1 MALTDT
7 AIRAAKPKE
16 RLYKLADSGGLYL
29 AVSPSGAR
37 LWRLKY
43 RLNGR
48 EKILSI
54 GAYPA
59 ISLALAREKREEAKS
74 LLAQGG
80 DRSQEKKDAK
90 REFKETSANAFRAIA
105 EEFLEKLRR
114 EERAPATLSKIE
126 WMLGLVYGGIGDKP
140 IREITASQI
149 LEALRTIERRG
160 RHETARRTRS
170 TIGAVFRYAV
180 ATTRADHHPTFALC
194 GALTAPKV
202 NHRSAIIDPVK
213 FGGLLRAI
221 ESCDGQPTTKAA
233 LQLMAILF
241 PRPGE
246 LRMAEWSEFDLAKAI
261 WTIPAERAKMR
272 RPHRMPHPKPALGV
286 LNELY
291 QLTGKSTLVF
301 PCMRTVMR
309 PISENTLNGAL
320 RRLGYS
326 KDEVTAH
333 GFRASAAT
341 LLNESGKWNPDAIE
355 RQLAHVENNDVRR
368 AYTRGEHWDERV
380 KMMDWWVGYLDTLR
394 EGGKVLPLG
403 TGQASA

>member
-1 MALTDT
+1 
-7 AIRAAKPKE
+7 
-16 RLYKLADSGGLYL
+16 
-29 AVSPSGAR
+29 
-37 LWRLKY
+37 
-43 RLNGR
+43 
-48 EKILSI
+48 
-54 GAYPA
+54 
-59 ISLALAREKREEAKS
+59 LALAGEKREEAKS

-80 DRSQEKKDAK
+80 DPSQAKKDAK
-90 REFKETSANAFRAIA
+90 RESKEATANTFRAIA

-126 WMLGLVYGGIGDKP
+126 WMLGLVYVEIGDKL
-140 IREITASQI
+140 ICEITASQI

-170 TIGAVFRYAV
+170 TIGAVFRFAV
-180 ATTRADHHPTFALC
+180 ATTRADNDPTFALR
-194 GALTAPKV
+194 GALTVPKV
-202 NHRSAIIDPVK
+202 NHCSAIIDPVK

-246 LRMAEWSEFDLAKAI
+246 LRMAGWSEFDLGKAI

-272 RPHRMPHPKPALGV
+272 RPHRVPLPKPALSI

-291 QLTGKSTLVF
+291 RLTGKGTLAF
-301 PCMRTVMR
+301 PCVRTVAR
-309 PISENTLNGAL
+309 PISENTLNAAL

-326 KDEVTAH
+326 KDEATDH
-333 GFRASAAT
+333 GFRATAAT
-341 LLNESGKWNPDAIE
+341 LLNESGKWNPEAIE

-380 KMMDWWVGYLDTLR
+380 KMMEWWADHVRQLR
-394 EGGKVLPLG
+394 EGGEAISFQN
-403 TGQASA
+403 TEMRA

>member
-7 AIRAAKPKE
+7 AVRAAKPKNK
-16 RLYKLADSGGLYL
+16 LYKIADSGGLYL
-29 AVSPSGAR
+29 AISPAGAR

-43 RLNGR
+43 RLRGR

-54 GAYPA
+54 GPYPA
-59 ISLALAREKREEAKS
+59 VSLALAREKREEAKI

-80 DRSQEKKDAK
+80 DPSQVKKDAR
-90 REFKETSANAFRAIA
+90 RESKEATANTFRTIA
-105 EEFLEKLRR
+105 DEFLDKLRR

-126 WMLGLVYGGIGDKP
+126 WMLGLVYGDIGDKP
-140 IREITASQI
+140 IREITASHI
-149 LEALRTIERRG
+149 LGALRTIERRG

-170 TIGAVFRYAV
+170 TIGAIFRYAV
-180 ATTRADHHPTFALC
+180 ATTRADSDPTFALR

-213 FGGLLRAI
+213 FGALLRAI
-221 ESCDGQPTTKAA
+221 ESCDGQPTTRAA

-246 LRMAEWSEFDLAKAI
+246 LRTAEWCEFDLAKAI
-261 WTIPAERAKMR
+261 WTIPAERTKMR
-272 RPHRMPHPKPALGV
+272 RPHRVPLPLLALGI

-291 QLTGKSTLVF
+291 QITGNGALVF
-301 PCMRTVMR
+301 PCVRTVMR
-309 PISENTLNGAL
+309 PISENTLNAAL

-326 KDEVTAH
+326 KDEATAH
-333 GFRASAAT
+333 GFRATAAT

-368 AYTRGEHWDERV
+368 AYARGEHWDERV
-380 KMMDWWVGYLDTLR
+380 KMMEWWADRVRQMR
-394 EGGKVLPLG
+394 EGGEVISFQN
-403 TGQASA
+403 TEMRA